1 MQKKDWQMNRKCE
14 NHPANNHN
22 MKRGNIVENSITF
35 TYNYSASLNKE
46 VEQIRKKYM
55 PQEESAFEELK
66 RLDRTVQNAGTTAS
80 LVVGIIGCLIFGV
93 AMCMG
98 LKVIGGGIILGVL
111 IGIIGTA
118 GMIAAYP
125 LYRYLSKVAKA
136 ELTPRILL
144 LADELSE
151 KN

>member
-1 MQKKDWQMNRKCE
+1 MQKRDWQMTRHQINKPE
-14 NHPANNHN
+14 NTHYP
-22 MKRGNIVENSITF
+22 KRGNIMENSMTF

-80 LVVGIIGCLIFGV
+80 LVVGIIDCLIFGV
-93 AMCMG
+93 AMCMA

>member
-1 MQKKDWQMNRKCE
+1 
-14 NHPANNHN
+14 
-22 MKRGNIVENSITF
+22 
-35 TYNYSASLNKE
+35 
-46 VEQIRKKYM
+46 M
-55 PQEESAFEELK
+55 PQEESAFEKLK

-80 LVVGIIGCLIFGV
+80 LVVGIIG
-93 AMCMG
+93 
-98 LKVIGGGIILGVL
+98 
-111 IGIIGTA
+111 TA

-125 LYRYLSKVAKA
+125 LYRYLSKVAKS